1 MSGDRT
7 SHLLALSRRFV
18 QFTRAWRQEAD
29 AALAPLGPAATLGSQ
44 GGRITTLR
52 LLKHSLFSAQSFA
65 AGALALDVA
74 FSLDMARPCRSVAT
88 VCITTQTFASTV
100 CAKVIWRLP

>member
-1 MSGDRT
+1 M
-7 SHLLALSRRFV
+7 
-18 QFTRAWRQEAD
+18 
-29 AALAPLGPAATLGSQ
+29 
-44 GGRITTLR
+44 
-52 LLKHSLFSAQSFA
+52 LKHSLFSAQSFA